1 MFIVNTLAYFY
12 SVRGWLE
19 VEPDNFAS
27 AIAVVKSLQSSYPK
41 NTKIG
46 LYLQDWCWQET
57 PVNWTRYL
65 FEGADV
71 TFIHSKRVKTK
82 STRLNKL

>member
-1 MFIVNTLAYFY
+1 MVNTWAYFS

-19 VEPDNFAS
+19 VESDNFAS

-41 NTKIG
+41 NTKIA

-65 FEGADV
+65 FYGADV
-71 TFIHSKRVKTK
+71 TFIHSKRVK
-82 STRLNKL
+82 RRVLA